1 MKRVPVH
8 PAPLQRRSSL
18 LPAAAGRGRG
28 PGRGAGPRSSSHLL
42 RRGPPPPAAGG
53 EGEEEE
59 AGELRWAGE
68 APPGPSGGGEAGP
81 APAEEEAAVEA
92 AAEAVVAE
100 APVAAEEAGA
110 EEYDEAAEMRA
121 SLKEIIL
128 DEVEDTKRGTVMT
141 AEKRADIAE
150 LIVQLEAYNPE
161 PSTSMAG
168 ELLAGKWKLVYTSN
182 SELYPLLLADELPF
196 VTIGDITQTISADSM
211 EVTNRLA
218 VEVPFLKFGV
228 RAGAAL
234 QLRSAKTLDVKFNKT
249 TIETPSVVP
258 SFDLPDAIDV
268 LGQSVDLSPL
278 APLAGQLQD
287 ALKGTARR
295 VNKDLGRLDD
305 LEIPVD
311 WGEKGPGATWLLTT
325 YLDDELRISRGDGG
339 GVFILK
345 KLLTFVQREEPE
357 E

>member
-1 MKRVPVH
+1 
-8 PAPLQRRSSL
+8 
-18 LPAAAGRGRG
+18 
-28 PGRGAGPRSSSHLL
+28 
-42 RRGPPPPAAGG
+42 
-53 EGEEEE
+53 
-59 AGELRWAGE
+59 
-68 APPGPSGGGEAGP
+68 
-81 APAEEEAAVEA
+81 
-92 AAEAVVAE
+92 VVAE
-100 APVAAEEAGA
+100 APAAAEEEAGA
-110 EEYDEAAEMRA
+110 VAVEEEEYDEAAEMRA

-278 APLAGQLQD
+278 APLASQLQD

-339 GVFILK
+339 GVFILQK
-345 KLLTFVQREEPE
+345 VLTFVR
-357 E
+357 